1 MNPLERALLEK
12 AGHDNGF
19 ENVLDASQDSIAM
32 GSARHPAQVTVRQG
46 DGVWVLTF
54 EAPFRRVLVAELA
67 RSMPEVPRLESGF
80 LALDRDA
87 LASVLRRAAAL
98 ARALPNQAE
107 HAYADALAA
116 SLDQLPATLRGT
128 EVERMVRQRV
138 GQQTFRNAMLDYWG
152 GACAVTGLTVTEALR
167 ASHAKPWT
175 ECHSDAERLDVFNG
189 FLLSANLDA
198 LFDRFLISF
207 ADDGVLLTS
216 PVLSDSARDLLGL
229 RGALRLRWI
238 AQEHRPYLA
247 FHRTRVAGDHR
258 R

>member
-12 AGHDNGF
+12 AGHDHGF
-19 ENVLDASQDSIAM
+19 ENVLGSASDAVLLS
-32 GSARHPAQVTVRQG
+32 SARHPATATIRPCETGWVIAFASPTGNLLLTELTRSLPDVAG
-46 DGVWVLTF
+46 AEDG
-54 EAPFRRVLVAELA
+54 LVA
-67 RSMPEVPRLESGF
+67 P
-80 LALDRDA
+80 DRDT
-87 LASVLRRAAAL
+87 LTRVLRRASAL
-98 ARALPNQAE
+98 ARALPDQAE
-107 HAYADALAA
+107 QAYSDELTS
-116 SLDQLPATLRGT
+116 SLDLLPAALRGT
-128 EVERMVRQRV
+128 EVERLVRQRV

-167 ASHAKPWT
+167 ASHAKPWA

-189 FLLSANLDA
+189 LLLSANLDA

-207 ADDGVLLTS
+207 ADDGLLLTS

-247 FHRTRVAGDHR
+247 FHRARLAGENR